1 MKKFFAS
8 QKLATFNTSFQ
19 NKRLL
24 MNQPKQPTNTGALAT
39 LVLVFFF
46 WGFIAASQSIFIPFC
61 KNYYNLSQFESQ
73 LIGTAFYGAYF
84 IGSLLL
90 YIFSEAR
97 GKDILNKIGYKKGII
112 IGLGISIAGAL
123 LMIPA
128 VSGETLKP
136 IEDNVD
142 QIRSFKP
149 DQKFVTSDKVV
160 VLKKEIGDNYSLII
174 RNDEAGKRFLN
185 SPEILNSVNGPFVP
199 ARDARVV
206 NGIPVK
212 LQADFGKDKIDTIV
226 GALKGETIAFGNFTF
241 ILIALFIIALGF
253 SLQQTCAQPFAI
265 VLGDPSTG
273 SHRLNLGGS
282 VNSFGTTV
290 GPIIVSLFL
299 FGTVNS
305 DPDDTSVSSVK
316 SLYLIVAAVFALVA
330 LIFAISKLPSGKNDE
345 KFEKAA
351 KASRSLLIMTGLI
364 ICIIIIG
371 HFTDISKAPLLIATI
386 IVVLSTLFMS
396 NNSAVQNNIGWGA
409 MRYPQLI
416 YGMIGIF
423 VYVGVEVTIDNN
435 FGALLKT
442 KQYLTEN
449 GLNESQISKYIS
461 LYWGSLM
468 IGRWTGAISV
478 FNLSNIGRKIATVVV
493 PFVAFS
499 IVLLAN
505 WLKGSDV
512 SNLYAYS
519 ICVII
524 AIAAFFYGQTKPVK
538 TLLTL
543 ATLATLSMLI
553 GVFTNGLLSVY
564 AFMAGG
570 LCCSI
575 MWPCIFALAVA
586 GLGKYTSQGSA
597 FLIMMILGG
606 AVIPPFQGALGDN
619 PSIGMHNSYL
629 VAAACFAFLA
639 WLALKLRRVLK
650 SQGLNFDE
658 QIGGH

>member
-1 MKKFFAS
+1 MS
-8 QKLATFNTSFQ
+8 
-19 NKRLL
+19 
-24 MNQPKQPTNTGALAT
+24 QPKQPTNTGALAT

-46 WGFIAASQSIFIPFC
+46 WGFIAASNSIFIPFC
-61 KNYYNLSQFESQ
+61 KNYFNLSQFESQ

-84 IGSLLL
+84 IGSLFL

-97 GKDILNKIGYKKGII
+97 GSDILNKIGYKKGII
-112 IGLGISIAGAL
+112 VGLGISIGGAL

-136 IEDNVD
+136 IEDNV
-142 QIRSFKP
+142 QEMKNFKP
-149 DQKFVTSDKVV
+149 DQKFVTSDKVI
-160 VLKKEIGDNYSLII
+160 VLRKEANDGYTLIV
-174 RNDEAGKRFLN
+174 RNDEAGKKFLN
-185 SPEILNSVNGPFVP
+185 DPEIIKNLNGPFIP
-199 ARDARVV
+199 AKDTKVI
-206 NGIPVK
+206 NGTPVK
-212 LQADFGKDKIDTIV
+212 LSAGFSADKVDVIV
-226 GALKGETIAFGNFTF
+226 NSLKGETIAFGNFTF

-299 FGTVNS
+299 FGKLDS

-316 SLYLIVAAVFALVA
+316 SLYMIVAAVFALVA
-330 LIFAISKLPSGKNDE
+330 LIFAISKLPAGKNDE

-351 KASRSLLIMTGLI
+351 KASKSLLTMTGLI
-364 ICIIIIG
+364 IAIIIVG
-371 HFTDISKAPLLIATI
+371 HFSDISKAPLLIATI
-386 IVVLSTLFMS
+386 IVVLCTLFYS
-396 NNSAVQNNIGWGA
+396 NQVALKSSDGWGA
-409 MRYPQLI
+409 MKYPQLI
-416 YGMIGIF
+416 FGMIGIF

-442 KQYLTEN
+442 KNYLTAN

-478 FNLSNIGRKIATVVV
+478 FNLSKMGKKIATVIV
-493 PFVAFS
+493 PFIAFAV
-499 IVLLAN
+499 VLLAN
-505 WLKGSDV
+505 RLKGNDV
-512 SNLYAYS
+512 SDLYAYS
-519 ICVII
+519 ICIII
-524 AIAAFFYGQTKPVK
+524 AIIAFFYGQEKPVK

-543 ATLATLSMLI
+543 ATLATIAMLT
-553 GVFTNGLLSVY
+553 GVFTTGLLSVY
-564 AFMAGG
+564 AFIAGG

-575 MWPCIFALAVA
+575 MWPCIFALSVA

-629 VAAACFAFLA
+629 VAAVCFAFLA
-639 WLALKLRRVLK
+639 WLALKLRSVLK